1 MSKRL
6 SRSTIRPISS
16 MNLTSMMDCVWL
28 LLITFII
35 TFPMI
40 EQAVPVNLP
49 RSDGKSVDPSTKSA
63 TVTVDAEG
71 RIYVNTTLFTDE
83 ALENHLK
90 DLHSKNP
97 DVLVLIRGDEK
108 TAYGHIVTVLKIIRD
123 AGVTRMSLVTRET

>member
-6 SRSTIRPISS
+6 SRSTIRPIST

-49 RSDGKSVDPSTKSA
+49 KASAKSVPPETKSA
-63 TVTVDAEG
+63 TVTVDTEG
-71 RIYVNTTLFTDE
+71 RIYVGNVIYSEE

-90 DLHSKNP
+90 DLYSKNP
-97 DVLVLIRGDEK
+97 EVLILVRGDEK
-108 TAYGHIVTVLKIIRD
+108 VAYGHIVTVLKIIRD
-123 AGVTRMSLVTRET
+123 AGITRMSLVTRES